1 MFKGEGTYR
10 QRYLIVAEAMLIRW
24 IASKASGQRR
34 IDAREV
40 AFLALTQLTV
50 KRGQEARISK
60 TTAVPLVLVQML
72 MAIQLAIESL

>member
-50 KRGQEARISK
+50 KSTASFSTNAYGN
-60 TTAVPLVLVQML
+60 TTCY
-72 MAIQLAIESL
+72 